1 MEYHLKNRQQVEDFM
16 KNEVLTS
23 SEAQEILEV
32 NKQRMSKLHTDG
44 RVSPIK
50 KVGKTVLFL
59 KSDIEQLKKDLEEG
73 RKKYRPYEEN

>member
-50 KVGKTVLFL
+50 KLGKTVLFL
-59 KSDIEQLKKDLEEG
+59 KSDIEQLKKELEIG
-73 RKKYRPYEEN
+73 RKKYRPFE

>member
-23 SEAQEILEV
+23 SEAQEILNV
-32 NKQRMSKLHTDG
+32 NKQRMSKLHTDD
-44 RVSPIK
+44 RIRPIK

-73 RKKYRPYEEN
+73 RKKYRPYAE

>member
-1 MEYHLKNRQQVEDFM
+1 MEYHLQNRQQVEDFM

-23 SEAQEILEV
+23 LEAQEILNV

-44 RVSPIK
+44 RVIPIK

-73 RKKYRPYEEN
+73 RKKYRPYES

>member
-23 SEAQEILEV
+23 SESQEILNV

-50 KVGKTVLFL
+50 KVGKIVLFL
-59 KSDIEQLKKDLEEG
+59 KSDIEQLKKELEEG
-73 RKKYRPYEEN
+73 RKKYRPFE

>member
-23 SEAQEILEV
+23 AEAQEILEV

-59 KSDIEQLKKDLEEG
+59 KSDIEQLKKELEIG
-73 RKKYRPYEEN
+73 RKKYRPFE